1 MAVARTGTSAK
12 TRAIA
17 RRALDRRAE
26 QLRPIAQ
33 ALVAPRGGWVRAVRE
48 ALGMSAADLARRMGT
63 SPTSVLSLERHEQ
76 SGSVRLD
83 TLARAAQAL
92 DCDLI
97 YALVPRKPLE
107 DVVGA
112 RARER
117 ALERLRAV
125 DHTMQLEG
133 QGVSRAALQD
143 QLDEQV
149 SLLRDQPGLW
159 RDE

>member
-1 MAVARTGTSAK
+1 
-12 TRAIA
+12 
-17 RRALDRRAE
+17 
-26 QLRPIAQ
+26 
-33 ALVAPRGGWVRAVRE
+33 
-48 ALGMSAADLARRMGT
+48 MSAADLAVRMGT
-63 SPTSVLSLERHEQ
+63 SPTSVLSLERHEHR
-76 SGSVRLD
+76 GSVRLD

-97 YALVPRKPLE
+97 YALVPRKPLQ
-107 DVVGA
+107 DVVDT

-143 QLDEQV
+143 ELDEQV
-149 SLLRDQPGLW
+149 SLLRDRPGLW